1 MIKAKMKKM
10 KKIEK
15 DKIIEKIDEKS
26 EEENIKFNIGKN
38 SKLNSEDPFSFLHR
52 RRRFKDYLK
61 QRMNYEDLEDNLSNL
76 EMKTIQEK
84 NKDLLTNYLSDEKIS
99 QYLSSIEDQTKD
111 NLIKIKDTLSNY
123 QQLLSSSSE
132 ENNEQ
137 EKHLKN
143 IIDILTDETVCITLF
158 ELESSQILLSLCKYF
173 DPQFLIQYDKL
184 KDDQEYSSVDKLIN
198 NMLDK
203 NLIPKEKNL

>member
-1 MIKAKMKKM
+1 
-10 KKIEK
+10 
-15 DKIIEKIDEKS
+15 
-26 EEENIKFNIGKN
+26 
-38 SKLNSEDPFSFLHR
+38 
-52 RRRFKDYLK
+52 
-61 QRMNYEDLEDNLSNL
+61 MNYEDLEDNLSNL

-111 NLIKIKDTLSNY
+111 NLIKIKDTLSDY

-203 NLIPKEKNL
+203 NLIPKEKIYNNAIFDKINTFLN